1 MESKLKV
8 LSQEKLE
15 REVDSEKSVSSEPV
29 LTVPVVSVISSE
41 DGIPGPDVSKKH
53 LPNLK
58 EETLLEAPTC
68 EVDQFSEGKSNNEKI
83 GLVIRKKRKKDQK
96 VHIFITINIEYRDN
110 FYIFFFMCKKV
121 ESVKSTANTS
131 SNNYNTDDSKY
142 AMWTPPE
149 NQSGDGKTSLNR
161 KYGY

>member
-1 MESKLKV
+1 VESKLKV

-83 GLVIRKKRKKDQK
+83 GLVIRKKRKKDLK
-96 VHIFITINIEYRDN
+96 VHIFITINIVYRVIFVYF
-110 FYIFFFMCKKV
+110 FYCVRRLK
-121 ESVKSTANTS
+121 A
-131 SNNYNTDDSKY
+131 
-142 AMWTPPE
+142 
-149 NQSGDGKTSLNR
+149 
-161 KYGY
+161 

>member
-1 MESKLKV
+1 MESKLKG

-83 GLVIRKKRKKDQK
+83 GLVIRKKRKKDLK
-96 VHIFITINIEYRDN
+96 VHIFITINIVYQVIFVYF
-110 FYIFFFMCKKV
+110 FYCVRRLK
-121 ESVKSTANTS
+121 A
-131 SNNYNTDDSKY
+131 
-142 AMWTPPE
+142 
-149 NQSGDGKTSLNR
+149 
-161 KYGY
+161 

>member
-1 MESKLKV
+1 VESKLKG

-83 GLVIRKKRKKDQK
+83 GLVIRKKRKKDLK
-96 VHIFITINIEYRDN
+96 VHIFITINIVYRVIFVYF
-110 FYIFFFMCKKV
+110 FYCVRRLK
-121 ESVKSTANTS
+121 A
-131 SNNYNTDDSKY
+131 
-142 AMWTPPE
+142 
-149 NQSGDGKTSLNR
+149 
-161 KYGY
+161 

>member
-1 MESKLKV
+1 MESKLKG

-83 GLVIRKKRKKDQK
+83 GLVIRKKRKKDLK
-96 VHIFITINIEYRDN
+96 VHIFITINIVYRVIFVYF
-110 FYIFFFMCKKV
+110 FYCVRRLK
-121 ESVKSTANTS
+121 A
-131 SNNYNTDDSKY
+131 
-142 AMWTPPE
+142 
-149 NQSGDGKTSLNR
+149 
-161 KYGY
+161 

>member
-83 GLVIRKKRKKDQK
+83 GLVIRKKRKKDLK
-96 VHIFITINIEYRDN
+96 VHIFITINIVYRVIFVYF
-110 FYIFFFMCKKV
+110 FYCVRRLK
-121 ESVKSTANTS
+121 A
-131 SNNYNTDDSKY
+131 
-142 AMWTPPE
+142 
-149 NQSGDGKTSLNR
+149 
-161 KYGY
+161 